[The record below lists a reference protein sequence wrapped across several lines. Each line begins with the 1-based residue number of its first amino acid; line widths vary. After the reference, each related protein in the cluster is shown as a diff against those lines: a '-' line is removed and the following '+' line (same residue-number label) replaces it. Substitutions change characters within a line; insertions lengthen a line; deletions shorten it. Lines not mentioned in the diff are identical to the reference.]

1 MGIRLLFFSVLR
13 DRMRQ
18 SEADCELR
26 EGENVLD
33 VARRVLEP
41 VLGPLEWGKFLR
53 FAVGDEYVPQDY
65 RPKQGDEIALIPPVA
80 GG

>member
-1 MGIRLLFFSVLR
+1 MKVRLLFFSVLR

-18 SEADCELR
+18 GEAECELR
-26 EGENVLD
+26 EGESVLD

-41 VLGPLEWGKFLR
+41 ALGPLEWGKFLR
-53 FAVGDEYVPQDY
+53 FAVGEEYVSQDY
-65 RPKQGDEIALIPPVA
+65 RPRNGDEIALIPPVA